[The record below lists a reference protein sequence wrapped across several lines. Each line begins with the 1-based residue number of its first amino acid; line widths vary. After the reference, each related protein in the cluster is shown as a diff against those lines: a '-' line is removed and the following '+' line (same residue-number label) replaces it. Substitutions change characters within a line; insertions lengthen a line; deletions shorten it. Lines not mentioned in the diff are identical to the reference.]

1 MALQSKEI
9 TDLYGSVKRLL
20 EIWMRIKLAIQRSFG
35 KEPISAE
42 QEQAFLKLKSDLS
55 RLYRKVGDKLPPEL
69 GFEGDE
75 MIEMMKNATTMAN
88 VQQLPLTEKRNI
100 FSKWHRIYVLMTRAF
115 GAMEVMNEGYHPR
128 LHRNLLKT
136 KKGKKAR
143 GKPLAKR

>member
-9 TDLYGSVKRLL
+9 AELYDSMKTLL
-20 EIWMRIKLAIQRSFG
+20 GIWMRIKLAIQRSFG
-35 KEPISAE
+35 KDPVSTE

-55 RLYRKVGDKLPPEL
+55 RLYRRVGEKLPPEL

-88 VQQLPLTEKRNI
+88 LQQLPLTEKRNI
-100 FSKWHRIYVLMTRAF
+100 FSKWHRIYVLMTRGF

-128 LHRNLLKT
+128 LHRDLLKT
-136 KKGKKAR
+136 KKGKKAKGR
-143 GKPLAKR
+143 PSAKR